1 MLVKLTPGLCSFKH
15 LERLTGSSVA
25 YVMAL
30 TPLTE
35 TERIVEALLPQLLS
49 TAEVVP
55 VAQAVDVKQ
64 DLVDLDIMPVL
75 TSRSS

>member
-1 MLVKLTPGLCSFKH
+1 MI
-15 LERLTGSSVA
+15 
-25 YVMAL
+25 AL

-35 TERIVEALLPQLLS
+35 TERIVEALLPPQLLS

-55 VAQAVDVKQ
+55 VAHAVEVKQ
-64 DLVDLDIMPVL
+64 DRVDRDIMPVL